1 MKNIINKLVFGSLT
15 VALSSCIG
23 NYENINSNP
32 YEAPDL
38 SADGY
43 ALGSAMNNLAG
54 CVVSPD
60 VNTAQFTDCLLGGPL
75 GGYFADSNAGFT
87 ETISNFNPKDDW
99 SRVFLK
105 SDKIIPT
112 LYSNLTQVKL
122 VSQNTNDPV
131 PYAIAQVIKV
141 AAMHRVTDAFGPIP
155 YSQIGANGEIA
166 TPYDSQ
172 EVTYNTFFD
181 ELNAAIATLNENSNE
196 QLVPTADYIYK
207 GDVKKWIRFANS
219 LKLRLAIRIAYANPV
234 KAQQMAEEAVNP
246 ANGGVIESNADN
258 ATWNYFETSQNPIYV
273 ATRYNQVQA
282 NKHSDNKDCTTGGDT
297 HAAADIICYM
307 NGYKDPRREK
317 MFTTVKMIVYDE
329 NFQPQEVDGYAGI
342 RIGID
347 VTTKDEMVNAY
358 SIPIISST
366 SPFLWMNAAEITF
379 LRAEGALRGWNMGGE
394 AKDLYNMAIALSF
407 EQYGLS
413 GSETYAKNST
423 DTPEAYNDPTFAYTD
438 WEGPRSTITIA
449 WEDGADNFERN
460 LERIITQKWIAN
472 FPLGVES
479 WSEFRRTGYPHLM
492 PVIEN
497 KSGGSISS
505 EYMIRRLWYPPTEY
519 TENLSNINLA
529 IGMLGGPDNGG
540 TRLWW
545 DKKSYLN

>member
-1 MKNIINKLVFGSLT
+1 MVIPTEEHLYQFVEALGAGAFAGYIGCTVEWTAKFETYNPPIDWQEAPFSDLVTRTYPFYRDLLDKT
-15 VALSSCIG
+15 DDPVAL
-23 NYENINSNP
+23 
-32 YEAPDL
+32 
-38 SADGY
+38 
-43 ALGSAMNNLAG
+43 ALGKLFR
-54 CVVSPD
+54 VVIM
-60 VNTAQFTDCLLGGPL
+60 Q
-75 GGYFADSNAGFT
+75 
-87 ETISNFNPKDDW
+87 
-99 SRVFLK
+99 
-105 SDKIIPT
+105 
-112 LYSNLTQVKL
+112 
-122 VSQNTNDPV
+122 
-131 PYAIAQVIKV
+131 
-141 AAMHRVTDAFGPIP
+141 RVTDMYGPIP
-155 YSQIGANGEIA
+155 YSKIISKTGKISL
-166 TPYDSQ
+166 TVPYDSQ
-172 EVTYNTFFD
+172 EEVYKQMFSELDEVSDVLRDNLNLSAEAFRKFD
-181 ELNAAIATLNENSNE
+181 DVY
-196 QLVPTADYIYK
+196 Q
-207 GDVKKWIRFANS
+207 GDLSKWLKFTNS
-219 LKLRLAIRIAYANPV
+219 LKLRMTMRLTYVPEMQAEIQRI
-234 KAQQMAEEAVNP
+234 AEEAVT
-246 ANGGVIESNADN
+246 AGVMTEINDN
-258 ATWNYFETSQNPIYV
+258 AFLKVEENRVAMIFNDWNDQR
-273 ATRYNQVQA
+273 A
-282 NKHSDNKDCTTGGDT
+282 G
-297 HAAADIICYM
+297 ADIISYM

-413 GSETYAKNST
+413 GSETYAENST

-479 WSEFRRTGYPHLM
+479 WSELRRTGYPHLM

-505 EYMIRRLWYPPTEY
+505 EHMIRRLWYPPTEY

>member
-1 MKNIINKLVFGSLT
+1 MKYITSTIKLLSLALLLIVGYACT
-15 VALSSCIG
+15 DNFDKVNRKDYQVDKEELGRESYNVGASLKGLQGLVIPTEEHLYQFVEALGAGAFAGYIGCTVEWTAKFETYNPPIDWQEAPFSDLVTRTYPFYRDLLDKTDDPVAL
-23 NYENINSNP
+23 
-32 YEAPDL
+32 
-38 SADGY
+38 
-43 ALGSAMNNLAG
+43 ALGKLFR
-54 CVVSPD
+54 VVIM
-60 VNTAQFTDCLLGGPL
+60 Q
-75 GGYFADSNAGFT
+75 
-87 ETISNFNPKDDW
+87 
-99 SRVFLK
+99 
-105 SDKIIPT
+105 
-112 LYSNLTQVKL
+112 
-122 VSQNTNDPV
+122 
-131 PYAIAQVIKV
+131 
-141 AAMHRVTDAFGPIP
+141 RVTDMYGPIP
-155 YSQIGANGEIA
+155 YSKIISKTGKISL
-166 TPYDSQ
+166 TVPYDSQ
-172 EVTYNTFFD
+172 EEVYKQMFSELD
-181 ELNAAIATLNENSNE
+181 EVSDVLREENRGAMIFN
-196 QLVPTADYIYK
+196 D
-207 GDVKKWIRFANS
+207 
-219 LKLRLAIRIAYANPV
+219 
-234 KAQQMAEEAVNP
+234 
-246 ANGGVIESNADN
+246 
-258 ATWNYFETSQNPIYV
+258 WNDQR
-273 ATRYNQVQA
+273 A
-282 NKHSDNKDCTTGGDT
+282 G
-297 HAAADIICYM
+297 ADIISYM

-413 GSETYAKNST
+413 GSETYAENST

-460 LERIITQKWIAN
+460 LERIITQTWIAN

-479 WSEFRRTGYPHLM
+479 WSELRRTGYPHLM

-505 EYMIRRLWYPPTEY
+505 EHMIRRLWYPPTEY